1 MDVLTLEG
9 EGVVPAAAGALAT
22 VLGARV
28 RPLEAIDTDAGAAAA
43 RLLAALDD
51 PQVAAA
57 AVRAATNPRA
67 ACWQVM
73 ARSGKPV
80 LLVPPALPRQHW
92 AIDRALLPLDG
103 TPRSAEAVRGVV
115 RLLATAGVE
124 LLVLHVFDASTVPMF
139 WDQRAH
145 AHRAF
150 TDEFLARAGAPR
162 GTRLELRSGQPAAHV
177 LQVARKADVDLIAL
191 GWSQCMDGG
200 RARTVRESV
209 LHASVPV
216 LLVPVGAGPDT
227 REEGDR

>member
-9 EGVVPAAAGALAT
+9 EGAVPAAAAALAT

-28 RPLEAIDTDAGAAAA
+28 RPLAASGDGARPAAA
-43 RLLAALDD
+43 RLLAGLDD
-51 PQVAAA
+51 PQVVAA

-73 ARSGKPV
+73 ARSAKPV
-80 LLVPPALPRQHW
+80 LLVPPALPQQRRT
-92 AIDRALLPLDG
+92 IDRALLPLDG
-103 TPRSAEAVRGVV
+103 TARSAEAVRGVA
-115 RLLATAGVE
+115 RLLASAGVE
-124 LLVLHVFDASTVPMF
+124 LLVLHVFDATTVPMF

-150 TDEFLARAGAPR
+150 TDEFLARAGAPQ
-162 GTRLELRSGQPAAHV
+162 GTRLELRSGQPAVHV

-191 GWSQCMDGG
+191 GWSQCMDTG

-216 LLVPVGAGPDT
+216 LLVPVGSGPGT
-227 REEGDR
+227 EENNR